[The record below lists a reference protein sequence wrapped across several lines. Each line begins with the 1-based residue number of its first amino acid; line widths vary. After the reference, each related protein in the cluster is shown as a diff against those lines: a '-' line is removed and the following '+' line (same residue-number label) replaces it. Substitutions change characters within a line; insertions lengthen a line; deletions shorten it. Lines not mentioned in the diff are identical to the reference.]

1 MVHRPHRVWLM
12 ATSQLPLPHTSSWLL
27 SSHSGQ
33 RSLSRAK
40 FTPPLALLSTGILSR
55 LSTHLSFTLK
65 YLFRLH
71 LLAVPFSGCLISPT
85 LPSLFLIFETLV
97 TNVILSVCLMIWFI
111 VCFSHQNVNS
121 IRAGN
126 FSVLFTV
133 MFPLSRQ
140 YLAQSM
146 CHIFFFLERIS
157 Q

>member
-1 MVHRPHRVWLM
+1 MVHRPHRVWLL

-97 TNVILSVCLMIWFI
+97 TNVILSVLFDDLVYCLFFPPECKLHKGREFF
-111 VCFSHQNVNS
+111 CFVHCYVP
-121 IRAGN
+121 I
-126 FSVLFTV
+126 
-133 MFPLSRQ
+133 
-140 YLAQSM
+140 
-146 CHIFFFLERIS
+146 I
-157 Q
+157 

>member
-33 RSLSRAK
+33 RSLSGAK

-65 YLFRLH
+65 YLFWLH
-71 LLAVPFSGCLISPT
+71 LLAVPFPGCLISPT

-97 TNVILSVCLMIWFI
+97 TNIYIIFLMIWFI
-111 VCFSHQNVNS
+111 VCFSHQNVNC

-126 FSVLFTV
+126 FSILFTV

-140 YLAQSM
+140 YLAQRM
-146 CHIFFFLERIS
+146 CHIFLERIS

>member
-33 RSLSRAK
+33 QSLSRAK
-40 FTPPLALLSTGILSR
+40 FTPRLALLSTGILSR

-71 LLAVPFSGCLISPT
+71 LLTVPFLGCLISST

-97 TNVILSVCLMIWFI
+97 TNILSVCLMIWFI
-111 VCFSHQNVNS
+111 VHFPHQNVIS

-133 MFPLSRQ
+133 IFPLSRQ

-146 CHIFFFLERIS
+146 CHIYIY
-157 Q
+157 